1 MDLVGDADT
10 ENGNVVDGGGVV
22 KEGAAIMLRDL
33 WTDEDGLATVEY
45 ALMLML
51 LVVCSAAAW
60 ASLGSG
66 VRGSA
71 AANAV
76 ALPN

>member
-1 MDLVGDADT
+1 
-10 ENGNVVDGGGVV
+10 
-22 KEGAAIMLRDL
+22 MLRDL

-45 ALMLML
+45 ALVLML
-51 LVVCSAAAW
+51 IVVCSAAAW

-66 VRGSA
+66 TKRSVTV
-71 AANAV
+71 NAL